1 MGHYSVWL
9 YNILNL
15 PAILHLNKKGTL
27 LKRTP
32 GEGGMLRYIIVRMF
46 LQVQT
51 VNSFLKKNDFLR
63 RRRNHT
69 FLFRL
74 FFLSDLNI
82 VLILVD
88 ISVHKMIRW
97 IKSHVK
103 KRRSIYS
110 NSNIQLRQWDSES
123 GVSVQVPQLLAR
135 ETWGAVYFSGIVTE
149 RVRILKCWMNNQKR
163 LHPWWWTEPYEECQ
177 KP

>member
-1 MGHYSVWL
+1 MIVLVHSVWL

-32 GEGGMLRYIIVRMF
+32 RRRRD
-46 LQVQT
+46 
-51 VNSFLKKNDFLR
+51 DFLR

-88 ISVHKMIRW
+88 ISVHKMIRL
-97 IKSHVK
+97 KKAHVK

-123 GVSVQVPQLLAR
+123 GVSVQVPQPLAR

-163 LHPWWWTEPYEECQ
+163 LHPWWWSEPYEECQ
-177 KP
+177 KQ

>member
-1 MGHYSVWL
+1 MD
-9 YNILNL
+9 
-15 PAILHLNKKGTL
+15 KTGTL

-88 ISVHKMIRW
+88 ISVRKMIR
-97 IKSHVK
+97 
-103 KRRSIYS
+103 
-110 NSNIQLRQWDSES
+110 
-123 GVSVQVPQLLAR
+123 
-135 ETWGAVYFSGIVTE
+135 
-149 RVRILKCWMNNQKR
+149 
-163 LHPWWWTEPYEECQ
+163 
-177 KP
+177 

>member
-1 MGHYSVWL
+1 MD
-9 YNILNL
+9 
-15 PAILHLNKKGTL
+15 KTGTL

-32 GEGGMLRYIIVRMF
+32 ARGGMLRYIIVRMF

-74 FFLSDLNI
+74 FFLSVLNI

-88 ISVHKMIRW
+88 ISVRKMIRL
-97 IKSHVK
+97 K
-103 KRRSIYS
+103 KH
-110 NSNIQLRQWDSES
+110 
-123 GVSVQVPQLLAR
+123 
-135 ETWGAVYFSGIVTE
+135 
-149 RVRILKCWMNNQKR
+149 M
-163 LHPWWWTEPYEECQ
+163 
-177 KP
+177 

>member
-1 MGHYSVWL
+1 
-9 YNILNL
+9 
-15 PAILHLNKKGTL
+15 
-27 LKRTP
+27 
-32 GEGGMLRYIIVRMF
+32 MLRYIIVRMF

-88 ISVHKMIRW
+88 ISVHKMIRL
-97 IKSHVK
+97 KKAHVK

-110 NSNIQLRQWDSES
+110 NSNIQLRQ
-123 GVSVQVPQLLAR
+123 
-135 ETWGAVYFSGIVTE
+135 
-149 RVRILKCWMNNQKR
+149 
-163 LHPWWWTEPYEECQ
+163 
-177 KP
+177 